1 MNKIAAA
8 IMIYKLI
15 GQNDERMNPAE
26 VESSK
31 YKIALNRLSSTMSL
45 TNLDFVSYCWISSFT
60 NDSRRLDLYY

>member
-31 YKIALNRLSSTMSL
+31 YKIALNRLSSTMSFIIL
-45 TNLDFVSYCWISSFT
+45 ERISTNFSKLI
-60 NDSRRLDLYY
+60 